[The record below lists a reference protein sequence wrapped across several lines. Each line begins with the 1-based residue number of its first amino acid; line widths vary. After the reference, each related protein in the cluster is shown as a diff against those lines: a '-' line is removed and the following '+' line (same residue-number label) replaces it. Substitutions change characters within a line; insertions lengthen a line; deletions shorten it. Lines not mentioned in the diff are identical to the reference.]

1 MGHPPRPGTGSEAD
15 ASLPAGMVPDRA
27 HDPIDCRPRTR
38 PWPPLWSPQSALA
51 ATLALISLVCSGGA
65 AAQGLG
71 PPPALPA
78 VPALNPARPT
88 RDPLGVWLTTV
99 DSPVLRDPAAAA
111 QARRFLRQEGFSRA
125 AIPLQTG
132 GLLTWP
138 ALAHNNPLGL
148 ALDPELPSSDH
159 SAELLRGL
167 RDDGLRTVGWFE
179 FGLMAPARASWLEG
193 RGDLLLRRRDGTAL
207 WLEGGRI
214 ERVWLNPGAAA
225 VQEGLVALVVDA
237 CTRLPVDL
245 IQFDDHLGHPAE
257 FGYDPLTLQQ
267 WRRTAAG
274 STDPEPAAG
283 DPAWRAWRAGRVT
296 ALLRR
301 IRTAM
306 AQHCPT
312 VRLSISPNPQA
323 FSYRTYLADWLGWVQ
338 AGLVDEV
345 VVQLY
350 RDSPTALARELAQP
364 SLRMAGQRV
373 PVRIGLLA
381 GLKGQVRPLT
391 RLQQDIA
398 QVRARGLPAVDL
410 FFYESAREQR
420 QRP

>member
-1 MGHPPRPGTGSEAD
+1 MALAVSGGLA
-15 ASLPAGMVPDRA
+15 A
-27 HDPIDCRPRTR
+27 
-38 PWPPLWSPQSALA
+38 QSAE
-51 ATLALISLVCSGGA
+51 
-65 AAQGLG
+65 
-71 PPPALPA
+71 PPAIRPA
-78 VPALNPARPT
+78 EPALNPPGLRS
-88 RDPLGVWLTTV
+88 DQLGVWLTTV
-99 DSPVLRDPAAAA
+99 DSPVLRDPTAAA
-111 QARRFLRQEGFSRA
+111 QARRFLQREGFSRA

-138 ALAHNNPLGL
+138 ALARNNPLGL
-148 ALDPELPSSDH
+148 ALDPGLPATDH
-159 SAELLRGL
+159 SAELLQGL

-179 FGLMAPARASWLEG
+179 FGLMAPAQAPWLKG
-193 RGDLLLRRRDGTAL
+193 RDDLLLRRRDGSEL

-214 ERVWLNPGAAA
+214 KRVWLNPGAEA

-245 IQFDDHLGHPAE
+245 IQFDDHLGHPAD
-257 FGYDPLTLQQ
+257 FGYDPLTLAQ
-267 WRRTAAG
+267 WRRTEAG
-274 STDPEPAAG
+274 STNPDPGTG
-283 DPAWRAWRAGRVT
+283 DPAWRSWRAGRVT

-306 AQHCPT
+306 VSHCPA
-312 VRLSISPNPQA
+312 VRLSIAPNPQA

-350 RDSPTALARELAQP
+350 RESPAALARELAQP
-364 SLRMAGQRV
+364 SLWMASQRV

-381 GLKGQVRPLT
+381 GLKGQVRPLA
-391 RLQQDIA
+391 RLEQDMA

-420 QRP
+420 LKHRLGAAMGNTPADGATLTP